1 MIGKAL
7 VSGLSIALSVV
18 LVLMIA
24 VTPLGYGVG
33 ERVDEAGI
41 VIPVNYTV
49 YYECPGGQDPFA
61 GSYGFLTNA
70 AGISRFVLGS
80 STGHNNFYSLS
91 AGTILDKRYVIDG
104 DSIVQMLYFYFTS
117 TTTTAIT
124 IRSQIGGVTPP
135 YDALYIPSRTYEAYR
150 VYRYTL
156 TFPKVTY
163 VTDLGNVTL
172 GLGWASTFLTG
183 STSVKAY
190 NSGTEVPV
198 SPTFSLQYAN
208 PAVGSTT
215 WTVYFIISFNN
226 VNDVGKTFNVLS
238 LSSSC
243 TSSECSTQWTNYEHV
258 RIVLNQPF
266 TIQDVGD
273 RIVLAITFQL
283 VPLS

>member
-61 GSYGFLTNA
+61 GSNGFLTNTGLA
-70 AGISRFVLGS
+70 RFALGS
-80 STGHNNFYSLS
+80 SGGHINFYSLS
-91 AGTILDKRYVIDG
+91 AGTILDKKYVIDG
-104 DSIVQMLYFYFTS
+104 DTIVQMLYFYFTS
-117 TTTTAIT
+117 TTTTAVT
-124 IRSQIGGVTPP
+124 INSQISGSTTS
-135 YDALYIPSRTYEAYR
+135 ALYIPSRTYEANR

-163 VTDLGNVTL
+163 TTNLGNVTL
-172 GLGWASTFLTG
+172 GLGWPRYNYLESSTT
-183 STSVKAY
+183 VKFY
-190 NSGTEVPV
+190 NSGTEVLINP
-198 SPTFSLQYAN
+198 SFSLQYTS
-208 PAVGSTT
+208 PSTGSTT
-215 WTVYFIISFNN
+215 WTVNFIISFNDA
-226 VNDVGKTFNVLS
+226 NDVGKTFNELS
-238 LSSSC
+238 MS
-243 TSSECSTQWTNYEHV
+243 TSGSWTNYEHV